1 VGSHRGAGVIAAR
14 VKIAARVEDY
24 ATHDEFGDASYAE
37 LLEHAERLS
46 PGRAPARF
54 EVEYRDTD
62 PDSPT
67 YGEYPDWEISGDAVE
82 VTWDANGEAT
92 VTTLPPYSEQA
103 P

>member
-1 VGSHRGAGVIAAR
+1 MIAGR
-14 VKIAARVEDY
+14 VKIDAHPDAFASR
-24 ATHDEFGDASYAE
+24 DEFGDASYAE
-37 LLEHAERLS
+37 LLEHAARLS
-46 PGRAPARF
+46 PGRAPIRL

-82 VTWDANGEAT
+82 VAWDENGEAT

>member
-1 VGSHRGAGVIAAR
+1 MIAAR
-14 VKIAARVEDY
+14 VRIAARVEDF
-24 ATHDEFGDASYAE
+24 ATRDEFGDASYAE
-37 LLEHAERLS
+37 LLEHAVRLS
-46 PGRAPARF
+46 PGLAPVRL

-82 VTWDANGEAT
+82 VTWDENGEAT
-92 VTTLPPYSEQA
+92 VSTLPPYSEQA

>member
-1 VGSHRGAGVIAAR
+1 MIAAR

-24 ATHDEFGDASYAE
+24 PSRDEFGDASYTE
-37 LLEHAERLS
+37 LLEHAARLS
-46 PGRAPARF
+46 PGRAPVRL

-67 YGEYPDWEISGDAVE
+67 YGEYPGWEISGDAVE
-82 VTWDANGEAT
+82 ITWDEGGVAT